1 MLLSAIFTLIG
12 IAAVLF
18 LLRFL
23 VALDADG
30 RSARKRST
38 ARLERFYTYRLPPA
52 GADRNSTPALTLVR
66 PRSLRAFSE
75 ASRLHK
81 RNSHSMGA

>member
-30 RSARKRST
+30 RSAR
-38 ARLERFYTYRLPPA
+38 LERFYTYRLPPA
-52 GADRNSTPALTLVR
+52 GTDRNSTPALTLVR
-66 PRSLRAFSE
+66 PRSVRAFSE
-75 ASRLHK
+75 ASGLDK

>member
-38 ARLERFYTYRLPPA
+38 ARLERFYTYRFPA
-52 GADRNSTPALTLVR
+52 DADRTPTPATLVR

-75 ASRLHK
+75 AVGLHK
-81 RNSHSMGA
+81 RNSHPMGA